1 MDQSTE
7 PASRGLFRTTLAGPQ
22 ARLTEAFDRLR
33 TRPDCVSVPEFGLY
47 GATVPVPGDAEEGG
61 WKMASIR
68 DEIFVVVSDCNYA
81 HSRSESVLPEAFI
94 EFHFSLSGPASV
106 DFSDTG
112 HLHLNAPNLLVCTQG
127 LDVRYQ
133 VTCGPGPW
141 QSVGMYV
148 TQRFFDRLLRS
159 LGGEADRIRTELSGI
174 GPDQIYNRQMPF
186 SVEALQIAEQ
196 LLASPYRGARQML
209 YLEGKC
215 TEILCACIEMW
226 LAGLRADQPGET
238 LSARDLRFIERARE
252 MIVADLRLT
261 PTISELARAVGTNAS
276 KLKRGFKFL
285 YGMTIFEY
293 GLRCRMNHALRLL
306 VDERLPVGQVA
317 LSAGYQHQTSFT
329 SAFRDFF
336 GFTPKDARRLAS
348 PVAIGKPAGSVN
360 DAALE
365 RPVHPGREPFIRT
378 DAQSGA
384 EPDRRARNEP
394 EDTHRD
400 GSV

>member
-1 MDQSTE
+1 MDRSAQ

-22 ARLTEAFDRLR
+22 ARLTEAFDQLR

-47 GATVPVPGDAEEGG
+47 GATVPVPGDAEEGA
-61 WKMASIR
+61 WRMASIR
-68 DEIFVVVSDCNYA
+68 DEIFIVVSDCNYA

-112 HLHLNAPNLLVCTQG
+112 HLHVNAPNLLVCTQG
-127 LDVRYQ
+127 RDVRYQ

-148 TQRFFDRLLRS
+148 TQRYFDRLLRS
-159 LGGEADRIRTELSGI
+159 LGGEADRIRTELAGI
-174 GPDQIYNRQMPF
+174 AHDQIYNRQMPF
-186 SVEALQIAEQ
+186 SVEALHIAEQ

-226 LAGLRADQPGET
+226 LARRSVDQPGET
-238 LSARDLRFIERARE
+238 LSARDLRLIESARE

-261 PTISELARAVGTNAS
+261 PTIPELARAVGTNAS

-306 VDERLPVGQVA
+306 VEERLPVGQVA

-336 GFTPKDARRLAS
+336 GFAPKDARRLAS
-348 PVAIGKPAGSVN
+348 PINVGKSSVGVS
-360 DAALE
+360 DAAPD
-365 RPVHPGREPFIRT
+365 RPLHPNRAAHDQSEPRGT
-378 DAQSGA
+378 SQPEDAQ
-384 EPDRRARNEP
+384 PDDAA
-394 EDTHRD
+394 
-400 GSV
+400 

>member
-1 MDQSTE
+1 MTCS
-7 PASRGLFRTTLAGPQ
+7 PGLFRTSLAGPQ

-33 TRPDCVSVPEFGLY
+33 TRPDCVSLPEFGLY
-47 GATVPVPGDAEEGG
+47 GAVVPVPGDAEEGS

-68 DEIFVVVSDCNYA
+68 DEIFLVVSDCNYA
-81 HSRSESVLPEAFI
+81 HSRSESVLPESFV

-112 HLHLNAPNLLVCTQG
+112 HLHVNAPNLLVCSQG
-127 LDVRYQ
+127 SDVRYQ

-148 TQRFFDRLLRS
+148 TQRYFDRLVRS
-159 LGGEADRIRTELSGI
+159 LGGEADRICAELASVEH
-174 GPDQIYNRQMPF
+174 DQIYNRQMPF
-186 SVEALQIAEQ
+186 SVEALQIAGQ

-226 LAGLRADQPGET
+226 LAHLNADKPNET
-238 LSARDLRFIERARE
+238 LSARDLRLIEAARE
-252 MIVADLRLT
+252 MIVADLRLA
-261 PTISELARAVGTNAS
+261 PTIPELARAVGTNAS

-293 GLRCRMNHALRLL
+293 GHRCRMNHALHLL

-317 LSAGYQHQTSFT
+317 LAAGYQHQTSFT
-329 SAFRDFF
+329 AAFREYF
-336 GFTPKDARRLAS
+336 GFAPKDARRLAS
-348 PVAIGKPAGSVN
+348 PVTHQPVAVAANAASAMARIMPSSASKGAAGQGSAGASADTHPAGQTSA
-360 DAALE
+360 DW
-365 RPVHPGREPFIRT
+365 
-378 DAQSGA
+378 
-384 EPDRRARNEP
+384 
-394 EDTHRD
+394 
-400 GSV
+400 